1 MFNTWDFLINCFRF
15 ASSKTLVFRSSSL
28 SNSRRSVFLSDD
40 DFLSFRL
47 ASFSFLCFFFFSFF
61 SFFSFF
67 WKYKNTQHYFPFGW
81 HNLRWPETKR
91 RPKILKH
98 NKIFAY
104 THFVILLYLHV
115 HIVHVPTTCICFI
128 LLKYTS
134 RFAVLGNVF
143 ANIPRFL
150 MKIFHKIAL
159 YTIKECTMAWMHVQY
174 MRRYITMLCKP

>member
-1 MFNTWDFLINCFRF
+1 MYIRAYTRTCMTCKYLRYKNDVDPWPNRVFNTWDFLINCFRF

-115 HIVHVPTTCICFI
+115 RAYMYLLHVYASFC
-128 LLKYTS
+128 
-134 RFAVLGNVF
+134 
-143 ANIPRFL
+143 
-150 MKIFHKIAL
+150 
-159 YTIKECTMAWMHVQY
+159 
-174 MRRYITMLCKP
+174 